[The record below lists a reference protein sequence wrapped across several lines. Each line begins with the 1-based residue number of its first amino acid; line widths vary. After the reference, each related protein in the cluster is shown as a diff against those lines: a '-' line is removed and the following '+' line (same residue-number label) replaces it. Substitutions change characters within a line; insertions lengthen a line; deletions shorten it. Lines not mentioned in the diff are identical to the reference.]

1 MMRGASGSEV
11 GESNCGAGWGGRSP
25 GLKVER
31 PCVGRS
37 GSGIR
42 IQNVTVR
49 LATLGQNRSSH
60 CGEWETLNQGGSF
73 YCGEED
79 PRSRGLGGGKAPL

>member
-1 MMRGASGSEV
+1 MPRGASGSEV
-11 GESNCGAGWGGRSP
+11 GESHCGVGWGCSP
-25 GLKVER
+25 GSKVER

-49 LATLGQNRSSH
+49 RATLGQNRSSH

-73 YCGEED
+73 
-79 PRSRGLGGGKAPL
+79 